1 MRPLFFEI
9 VPKIAVFDSGLGSL
23 SIIAPVRKKIKS
35 EIIYFADQ
43 AHYPYGTK
51 SRANLEKIIKS
62 TIAKLQ
68 EKFHPDIIIIGS
80 NTPSILL
87 DITKYTKV
95 IGVFPPLK
103 EASKKT
109 KTGTIVILA
118 TKSVVESKVLQR
130 YIKNNVPHKIKV
142 IKLNASPLVDL
153 VESGKFIFEKEF
165 CKKTIKKIFR
175 SFIKKGKSVSLSN
188 THLSF
193 LLPIL
198 KEIFPNVTFLDPSD
212 ALTDQVV
219 RLLKSKE
226 SKRKTL
232 KIFAS
237 GDIKVFQKRLRKLG
251 IKNKVVL
258 L

>member
-1 MRPLFFEI
+1 M
-9 VPKIAVFDSGLGSL
+9 PKIAVFDSGLGSL
-23 SIIAPVRKKIKS
+23 SIIAPIRKKIKS

-43 AHYPYGTK
+43 ANYPYGTK

-87 DITKYTKV
+87 DITKYTNV

-103 EASKKT
+103 EASRKT

-118 TKSVVESKVLQR
+118 TKSVVESNVLQR
-130 YIKNNVPHKIKV
+130 YIKKNVPHKIKV
-142 IKLNASPLVDL
+142 IKLNASPLVEL

-165 CKKTIKKIFR
+165 CTKTIKKILGPVL
-175 SFIKKGKSVSLSN
+175 KKADTVTLSS
-188 THLSF
+188 THLPF

-219 RLLKSKE
+219 KLLKSKR
-226 SKRKTL
+226 SKRKIL

-237 GDIKVFQKRLRKLG
+237 GDIKVFQKRLRKIG
-251 IKNKVVL
+251 IKNKVVPL
-258 L
+258 

>member
-1 MRPLFFEI
+1 

-23 SIIAPVRKKIKS
+23 SIIEPIRKKIRS

-43 AHYPYGTK
+43 VHYPYGTK

-80 NTPSILL
+80 NTPSVLL

-109 KTGTIVILA
+109 KTGFIVILA
-118 TKSVVESKVLQR
+118 TKSVVESNILRR
-130 YIKNNVPHKIKV
+130 YIKNNIPDKIKV

-165 CKKTIKKIFR
+165 CKKTIKKILEPALNKAD
-175 SFIKKGKSVSLSN
+175 IVALSS
-188 THLSF
+188 THLPF

-198 KEIFPNVTFLDPSD
+198 KESFPNVTFLDPAE
-212 ALTDQVV
+212 ALTNQVAK
-219 RLLKSKE
+219 LLKGKK

-237 GDIKVFQKRLRKLG
+237 GDIKVFQKRLRKIG
-251 IKNKVVL
+251 IKNKVVPL
-258 L
+258 